1 MSGVGCNLPLWF
13 KEYAVV
19 ESFFDKTTRCL
30 TIKVNGRFDYS
41 CHKMFKEA
49 FTSVTIATSYDV
61 NLADVSYLDS
71 SALGMLLL
79 LRDHAGGDKA
89 QVRLLYANGAVIDI
103 LKIANFHRL
112 FDITE

>member
-1 MSGVGCNLPLWF
+1 
-13 KEYAVV
+13 VV
-19 ESFFDKTTRCL
+19 ERFFDKKTGCL
-30 TIKVNGRFDYS
+30 TITINGRFDYS

-49 FTSVTIATSYDV
+49 FTSVTTAASYDV

-79 LRDHAGGDKA
+79 LRDHAGGDRA
-89 QVRLLYANGAVIDI
+89 QVRLLHANEAVIDI

-112 FDITE
+112 FNIAE

>member
-1 MSGVGCNLPLWF
+1 M
-13 KEYAVV
+13 V
-19 ESFFDKTTRCL
+19 ESSFDIKKECL
-30 TIKVNGRFDYS
+30 TIRVTGRFDYS
-41 CHKMFKEA
+41 CHKMFKDA
-49 FTSVTIATSYDV
+49 FTEVRNVKEYEV

-79 LRDHAGGDKA
+79 LRDYAGGEKA
-89 QVRLLYANGAVIDI
+89 NIRLVSANSAVIDI

>member
-1 MSGVGCNLPLWF
+1 M
-13 KEYAVV
+13 V
-19 ESFFDKTTRCL
+19 ESFFDKKTRCL